1 MGSFFDAKF
10 FEAMSSVFTCPLPQ
24 AGMDVPKT
32 TQRRLGGARSAA
44 SKSHLDNQSKDSF
57 KGFENF
63 FGRTAEQQRG
73 NGASLHSTSQSLY
86 VPKPLHGWTSEEQ
99 LSLIAAAKVVPSERS
114 LMLQHYGWTEAIA
127 HHKYLLLISEK
138 VPGKSLQECERCL
151 NHLYANRVAY
161 FGHRSDRN
169 LKTSVTQF
177 ERAQST

>member
-1 MGSFFDAKF
+1 MDNFFDAKF
-10 FEAMSSVFTCPLPQ
+10 FDAMRSVFTCPLPR
-24 AGMDVPKT
+24 AGMDAPKT
-32 TQRRLGGARSAA
+32 PQRRLVGARSGA
-44 SKSHLDNQSKDSF
+44 SNRHIDIQKKDSF
-57 KGFENF
+57 KGLENF
-63 FGRTAEQQRG
+63 FGRTSEQQRDG
-73 NGASLHSTSQSLY
+73 PILHSTAQSLY
-86 VPKPLHGWTSEEQ
+86 FPKPLHGWTSEEQ
-99 LSLIAAAKVVPSERS
+99 LSLIAAAKIVPSERS
-114 LMLQHYGWTEAIA
+114 LMLQHYGWTEEIA